1 MSYIIYSVEDDKDIS
16 RIINLTLSKQ
26 GYEVSSFSKV
36 ASFLDAFKEKK
47 PNLILLDLMLPD
59 GDGFDLIK
67 KIRADKSNADIQII
81 IVSAKNQLIDKVD
94 GLDFGADDY
103 LEKPFDILE
112 LISRVN
118 AKARRFESEQIIKVG
133 DVSLDNNKHLAYL
146 NNEELN
152 LTNTEYSI
160 LLQLLKKAGTVVSRD
175 DLLQLM
181 WGTGKDYE
189 SRTIDVHIKSLRDK
203 LKDSGK
209 KIVSVY
215 GIGYRYLK

>member
-26 GYEVSSFSKV
+26 GYEVSSFAD
-36 ASFLDAFKEKK
+36 ASSFIEVFKEKK

-67 KIRADKSNADIQII
+67 EIRADKNNADIQIM

>member
-26 GYEVSSFSKV
+26 GYEVSSFSNA

-67 KIRADKSNADIQII
+67 KIRADKSNADIQIM

>member
-26 GYEVSSFSKV
+26 GYEVSSFAD
-36 ASFLDAFKEKK
+36 ASSFIEVFKEKK

-67 KIRADKSNADIQII
+67 EIRADKNNADIQIM

-133 DVSLDNNKHLAYL
+133 EVSIDNNKHLAYL

-152 LTNTEYSI
+152 LTNAEYNI

-181 WGTGKDYE
+181 WGTGHDYE
-189 SRTIDVHIKSLRDK
+189 SRTIDVHIKSLREK
-203 LKDSGK
+203 LKDSGT

>member
-67 KIRADKSNADIQII
+67 KIRADKSNADIQIM

>member
-1 MSYIIYSVEDDKDIS
+1 
-16 RIINLTLSKQ
+16 
-26 GYEVSSFSKV
+26 
-36 ASFLDAFKEKK
+36 
-47 PNLILLDLMLPD
+47 MLPD

-67 KIRADKSNADIQII
+67 EIRADKNNADIQIM

-133 DVSLDNNKHLAYL
+133 EVSIDNNKHLAYL

-152 LTNTEYSI
+152 LTNAEYNI

-181 WGTGKDYE
+181 WGTGHDYE
-189 SRTIDVHIKSLRDK
+189 SRTIDVHIKSLREK
-203 LKDSGK
+203 LKDSGT

-215 GIGYRYLK
+215 GIGYRYLKWVKNVIFGRLSASV